1 MITSRENSQMTEQ
14 NFKIVPFP
22 ADRNPF
28 FRIVIVVIIYF
39 LFVSFSSAWIEEKLR
54 MPDLIILL
62 WVILCI
68 LLAVKLWKRFVLKGK
83 DISDIKKQLQYFI
96 SANKLY
102 ETETYE
108 VRDKDGKMR
117 KQEQVCNYAVF
128 GYWADYEKLI
138 IRAYKRADI
147 FSEKM
152 NSFETLLQALT
163 GMTLDQKND
172 TITYCDYIFKKER
185 DKRLIVSSEEKIKYN
200 DSTIIPLNNNLFWD
214 IKRQPH
220 ALICGVTGGGKTTFI
235 FYILIELLKMK
246 STLYVC
252 DPKASDLGSL
262 KHILGEEFVATEPNH
277 ISRVIRQAKEEM
289 ENRYKTYKDN
299 PDNFKFGASFS
310 DYGLTPTFVI
320 FDEMG
325 AFRAGADKK
334 VYAETMGNLT
344 EIILKGREMGV
355 FVILSTQQPNANNI
369 PTELRDNLSMRIALG
384 NMGNEAYRMV
394 FGESSNNMPSVSTIG
409 GAYIYLD
416 GLGWDSPKQFEAPFI
431 DYNNFEF
438 IEEIKKYKNA
448 QII

>member
-1 MITSRENSQMTEQ
+1 MNDRDFE
-14 NFKIVPFP
+14 IVPFP
-22 ADRNPF
+22 ADRKSI
-28 FRIVIVVIIYF
+28 FRIAMVIITYI
-39 LFVSFSSAWIEEKLR
+39 LFVLFSSAWIEEKLR
-54 MPDLIILL
+54 IPDLIILL
-62 WVILCI
+62 WLFLCVFF
-68 LLAVKLWKRFVLKGK
+68 AVKLWKRFLSKEK
-83 DISDIKKQLQYFI
+83 DISNIKKQLQYFI

-108 VRDKDGKMR
+108 VRDKDGKIR
-117 KQEQVCNYAVF
+117 KQEQICNYAIF
-128 GYWADYEKLI
+128 GYWEDYDKLI

-152 NSFETLLQALT
+152 NSFDTLLQALT

-220 ALICGVTGGGKTTFI
+220 ALICGVSGGGKTTYI

-246 STLYVC
+246 STLYIC

-299 PDNFKFGASFS
+299 PENFKFGASYV
-310 DYGLTPTFVI
+310 DYKLNALFVI
-320 FDEMG
+320 FDEVG
-325 AFRAGADKK
+325 AFRANADKK
-334 VYAETMGNLT
+334 VYTEVMGNLT

-355 FVILSTQQPNANNI
+355 FVILCSQQVNSQNV
-369 PTELRDNLSMRIALG
+369 PTELRENLSMRVALG
-384 NMGNEAYRMV
+384 NIGNEGYRMI
-394 FGESSNNMPSVSTIG
+394 FGESNNNVQSISTTG

-416 GLGWDSPKQFEAPFI
+416 GLGWDSPKQFEAPFV
-431 DYNNFEF
+431 DYKNFDF

-448 QII
+448 